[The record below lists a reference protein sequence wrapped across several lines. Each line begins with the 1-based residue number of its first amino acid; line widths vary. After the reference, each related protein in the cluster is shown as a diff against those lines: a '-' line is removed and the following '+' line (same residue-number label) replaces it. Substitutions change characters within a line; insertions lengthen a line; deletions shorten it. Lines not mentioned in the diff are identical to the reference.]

1 MPTTEPLAGTGR
13 RRRAIAR
20 TIFIVSAV
28 VIGSALVLLASESR
42 LIPGSVPAEAFF
54 LFMIPAY
61 LFVFGWWFFGL
72 LLIAGMLLLIRVPK
86 PLPLAIFGAIV
97 LVAGGIAGADLMHLY
112 DLG

>member
-1 MPTTEPLAGTGR
+1 MHTTQSLAGTRR

-28 VIGSALVLLASESR
+28 VIGSALVLLVSESR
-42 LIPGSVPAEAFF
+42 LMPGPVPAEAFF

-97 LVAGGIAGADLMHLY
+97 LVAGGIVAADLLHLY